1 MMIVWFHNSTDELL
15 RNFPV
20 QTCIRLLYVFLT
32 DNVLLTP
39 SCGHLRPSTWPW
51 IYPSTWPWIDP
62 YTRSRIGPAT
72 RSRGRAVLTL
82 LGIFGAG
89 FPAPNFLAKFALVVQ
104 KSPLIIRIPGTLG
117 PLVHLH
123 RSTRCMMGL
132 GVGQITHTRTTSRGR
147 RGDGVEGSAIHRIE
161 WGRSTNEHRT
171 RGRCYS

>member
-20 QTCIRLLYVFLT
+20 QTCVRLLYVFLA

-39 SCGHLRPSTWPW
+39 SGGHLRS
-51 IYPSTWPWIDP
+51 STWPWIDP
-62 YTRSRIGPAT
+62 SARSRIGPAT
-72 RSRGRAVLTL
+72 RSRVRAALTL